1 MAAATNVIGEVTRV
15 IGSASVVRGELS
27 SPINAGSTVHAGDDL
42 RTSANS
48 RLAVQFDD
56 GTRLMLGA
64 DSRITLDRYVYDPD
78 SGKGSAVIDVVAGFF
93 RLISGAL
100 SKDNP
105 NGLSVKTPLATLG
118 IRGTDFWGEVSGDHI
133 AVLLLDDGIVE
144 IESNVGRARLT
155 RPGEGVDV
163 VAGQAPTPP
172 KRWGEPRV
180 DAAKRTVSWQVE

>member
-1 MAAATNVIGEVTRV
+1 MMDKMFTCIALMRRLFPVLACLLALFLAAAPAMAAATNVIGEVTRV

-78 SGKGSAVIDVVAGFF
+78 SGKGSAVIDVVA
-93 RLISGAL
+93 RLF
-100 SKDNP
+100 P
-105 NGLSVKTPLATLG
+105 
-118 IRGTDFWGEVSGDHI
+118 TDQWRFEQGQSE
-133 AVLLLDDGIVE
+133 
-144 IESNVGRARLT
+144 RA
-155 RPGEGVDV
+155 EC
-163 VAGQAPTPP
+163 
-172 KRWGEPRV
+172 E
-180 DAAKRTVSWQVE
+180 DAACNPWHPRHRFLG